1 MNWRWPQIQNPI
13 VWLTRLAALIMSLD
27 IVSLFIRADNFTASA
42 VCCRLMSS
50 KIRGIWGIRLPRRG
64 YRIQPRVSTLGN
76 FNLAV
81 RPEAHKE
88 HGRITCDGGSGN
100 VAWVWLQRSVSC
112 GNWGKLIAHL
122 ASVGL

>member
-1 MNWRWPQIQNPI
+1 MIVGWHEVPDTAPPQKSRP
-13 VWLTRLAALIMSLD
+13 VGT
-27 IVSLFIRADNFTASA
+27 VSAYGVSPGLNGAK
-42 VCCRLMSS
+42 L
-50 KIRGIWGIRLPRRG
+50 RGIWGILLPRRG

>member
-50 KIRGIWGIRLPRRG
+50 KLRGIWGILLPRRG

-81 RPEAHKE
+81 RPHKALPRSALLE
-88 HGRITCDGGSGN
+88 KHPVRRVGGAEG
-100 VAWVWLQRSVSC
+100 A
-112 GNWGKLIAHL
+112 
-122 ASVGL
+122 